1 MKENIEIILD
11 EIKNTLI
18 SLGFEYIEVNGIGN
32 YKYKELYCV
41 PAYIAELGFLI
52 EYAESYDEAIKGR
65 YEDGDSCL
73 FSFSKTEIVKF
84 LRDEIIGNMKSS

>member
-18 SLGFEYIEVNGIGN
+18 SLGFEYIEVKGIGN
-32 YKYKELYCV
+32 YKYKDLYCV
-41 PAYIAELGFLI
+41 PTFIAELGFLI
-52 EYAESYDEAIKGR
+52 EYASSYDEALKGR

-73 FSFSKTEIVKF
+73 FNFSKTEIVEF
-84 LRDEIIGNMKSS
+84 LKDEIMSNMK